1 MKRKYHGSRSFPA
14 GKIGDPPDVR
24 LKKIPMPRIW
34 WSLIFLVSFALRCQC
49 KSRGPDRVA
58 ALGPSPPPEAIRVLP
73 QRDREVPQITP
84 YLLYQ
89 TGLAWHQGELRRVCW
104 SQVKTEDDLPGLR
117 AELRKSVLE
126 MIGGLPTEKT
136 DFHATITGQM

>member
-1 MKRKYHGSRSFPA
+1 MFASRRFLCLEF
-14 GKIGDPPDVR
+14 GG
-24 LKKIPMPRIW
+24 LLF
-34 WSLIFLVSFALRCQC
+34 SLSLLPCAASAKAAAQT
-49 KSRGPDRVA
+49 GVA